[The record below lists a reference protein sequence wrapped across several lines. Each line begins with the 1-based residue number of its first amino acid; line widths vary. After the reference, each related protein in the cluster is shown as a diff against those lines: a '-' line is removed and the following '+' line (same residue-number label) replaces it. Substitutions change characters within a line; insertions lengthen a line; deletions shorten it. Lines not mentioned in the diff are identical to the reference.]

1 MSHALL
7 EWFTLRAVSTE
18 FGWDVIEL
26 SINLT
31 MRIGPWRLEES
42 AAATRERTEDFETYF
57 RFTYCNIYRK

>member
-7 EWFTLRAVSTE
+7 GRFTLRAISTE

-26 SINLT
+26 SIKLT
-31 MRIGPWRLEES
+31 TRLAPWISEES

-57 RFTYCNIYRK
+57 RLTYSDEYSK